1 LRPFE
6 KSGSSIFLLDSKG
19 FLMKDQS
26 LTISLLCRKSWKC
39 QQEGQKQ
46 SRYLSEVKIGGF
58 SDDWA
63 GVGLIPETTTG
74 FILEHMKFGQD
85 AWGGRPEVSYDCSM
99 TESLLVSFHGPV
111 SYRRLLSRACDV
123 DQVELLCRRSR
134 TAGR

>member
-1 LRPFE
+1 MKLG
-6 KSGSSIFLLDSKG
+6 GS
-19 FLMKDQS
+19 
-26 LTISLLCRKSWKC
+26 
-39 QQEGQKQ
+39 
-46 SRYLSEVKIGGF
+46 

-74 FILEHMKFGQD
+74 FILEHIKFGQH

-111 SYRRLLSRACDV
+111 SYRRLLARACDV
-123 DQVELLCRRSR
+123 DQKELLCRRSR